1 MMHLRVIS
9 PPDLT
14 DGVVKTLEADPG
26 TANLVL
32 HRGAA
37 LSPAGDVIIS
47 DVVRESA
54 SELVEK
60 LQQTGLA
67 ERGAIALDEV
77 AVTLSAA
84 ADRAELLV
92 PGDGSESVIWEQLE
106 QRSGE
111 ETHLSPTF
119 LVFICV
125 AAMIA
130 ALGILLDQPILI
142 IGAMVVGPEFG
153 PLAALCVGIIRGRPR
168 VIGRAALTLVI
179 GFAVALGVTVLFSW
193 MLSALGLAGPHQLLA
208 ARPLTSFIWRPDALS
223 WIVATLAGVAGMLS
237 LSTAK
242 SGALVG
248 VLISVT
254 TIPAAANVGLA
265 VAYGAA
271 DQATGAAIQLGI
283 NLAAIIVG
291 GAVTLGIQRLLAA
304 RAIRRQRNPSG
315 ASIS

>member
-1 MMHLRVIS
+1 
-9 PPDLT
+9 
-14 DGVVKTLEADPG
+14 
-26 TANLVL
+26 
-32 HRGAA
+32 
-37 LSPAGDVIIS
+37 
-47 DVVRESA
+47 
-54 SELVEK
+54 
-60 LQQTGLA
+60 
-67 ERGAIALDEV
+67 
-77 AVTLSAA
+77 
-84 ADRAELLV
+84 
-92 PGDGSESVIWEQLE
+92 
-106 QRSGE
+106 
-111 ETHLSPTF
+111 
-119 LVFICV
+119 
-125 AAMIA
+125 
-130 ALGILLDQPILI
+130 
-142 IGAMVVGPEFG
+142 
-153 PLAALCVGIIRGRPR
+153 
-168 VIGRAALTLVI
+168 VI

-193 MLSALGLAGPHQLLA
+193 MLAALGLAGPHQLLA

-265 VAYGAA
+265 VAYGVA